1 MPQALVFPAHQI
13 VVGAMREGN
22 SCMVSAVAV
31 CRFRVESGRDVC
43 CAPNW
48 LSWENWPGG
57 L

>member
-1 MPQALVFPAHQI
+1 MFPAQI

-31 CRFRVESGRDVC
+31 CRFRVGSGRDVC
-43 CAPNW
+43 CAPPW